1 MIRLAIASLARGV
14 LQAYRDILGGGVGVT
29 RRLRLN
35 FTGGGV
41 SFYPRSDADPLA
53 STDIAIPGIS
63 LTIVNHTAP
72 VTLQPGEIGRFINT
86 TNVPFV
92 VTFAD
97 GTAAGQ
103 RIGAML
109 VTGSNAAVYADLTNV
124 DLSFGESLSIRRSS
138 IFVWNRIGTG
148 PFKWWLESTDAYLPS

>member
-1 MIRLAIASLARGV
+1 VIRLTIASVARAV
-14 LQAYRDILGGGVGVT
+14 FQAYRDVLYGNVGVP
-29 RRLRLN
+29 RQARLN

-53 STDIAIPGIS
+53 STDISIPGIS

-86 TNVPFV
+86 TGSPFA

-97 GTAAGQ
+97 GTSAGQ
-103 RIGAML
+103 RIGAMV
-109 VTGSNAAVYADLTNV
+109 VTGSNASVYADLTNV
-124 DLSFGESLSIRRSS
+124 DLSFGAQLDIQRSS
-138 IFVWNRIGTG
+138 IFVWNRVGTG